1 MVYVTS
7 GIGIF
12 QNMNRRKMKKGKRE
26 IGGKGSEKGE
36 KEKENERK
44 RHKEGVQLGASHIF
58 SIHFFSLN

>member
-1 MVYVTS
+1 
-7 GIGIF
+7 
-12 QNMNRRKMKKGKRE
+12 MKKGKRE